1 MAIVRYLVNDT
12 EESVAFYTQRL
23 GFALEKNFGAFA
35 MVSKGDL
42 TLWLAD
48 PRTSAAQPMPDGRTP
63 EPGGWNR
70 LVIEVDDIASLVE
83 KLKSDG
89 TVFRNEIISG
99 VGGLQVLIEDPSGN
113 PIELN
118 QPASNRP

>member
-12 EESVAFYTQRL
+12 EESVAFYTRRL
-23 GFALEKNFGAFA
+23 GFALEKNFGPFA

-70 LVIEVDDIASLVE
+70 LVIEVDDLASVVE

-118 QPASNRP
+118 QPAADRP

>member
-23 GFALEKNFGAFA
+23 GFALENNFGHFA
-35 MVSKGDL
+35 VVSKGEL
-42 TLWLAD
+42 TLWLAG

-70 LVIEVDDIASLVE
+70 LVIEVDDLASVVE

-89 TVFRNEIISG
+89 TAFRNEIISG
-99 VGGLQVLIEDPSGN
+99 VGGLQVLIDDPSGN
-113 PIELN
+113 PIGLI
-118 QPASNRP
+118 QPAADRP

>member
-12 EESVAFYTQRL
+12 EESVAFCMQRL
-23 GFALEKNFGAFA
+23 GFALEKNFGPFA
-35 MVSKGDL
+35 MVSKGGL

-48 PRTSAAQPMPDGRTP
+48 PRTMAAQSMPDGRTP
-63 EPGGWNR
+63 EPGGRNR
-70 LVIEVDDIASLVE
+70 LVIEVDDLASVVE

-99 VGGLQVLIEDPSGN
+99 VGGLQVLIDDPSGN

-118 QPASNRP
+118 QPAADRP

>member
-23 GFALEKNFGAFA
+23 GFALEKNFGPFA

-70 LVIEVDDIASLVE
+70 LVIEVDDLASVVE

-118 QPASNRP
+118 QPAADRP